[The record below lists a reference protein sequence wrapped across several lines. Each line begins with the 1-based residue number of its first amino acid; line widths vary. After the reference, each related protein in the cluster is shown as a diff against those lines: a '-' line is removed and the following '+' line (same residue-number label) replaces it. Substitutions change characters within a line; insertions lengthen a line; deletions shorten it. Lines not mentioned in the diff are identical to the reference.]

1 MNPSTA
7 RAAGIAAVAASAAT
21 IVVAP
26 LHALAR
32 FATEDGA
39 SDLESPIVSAWAGAA
54 REMAG
59 SLLTFS
65 DPRTVYTTYGKF
77 WLVFMAAVI
86 GCALAMRK
94 QRPAPIRTV
103 ERWGWRIALTGY
115 SLTALGSFV
124 SHWTPYVDA
133 GFAFLTIPG
142 QLISTIG
149 STTLGVILLREH
161 ARPHLTAW
169 LLALDLPLSILFT
182 MFGSMA
188 TGVFP
193 FALAW
198 GAAGWR
204 LYRSNTSHT
213 PASTPAAIAGPS
225 AH

>member
-7 RAAGIAAVAASAAT
+7 RAAGIAAVAAASAT
-21 IVVAP
+21 IIIAP

-39 SDLESPIVSAWAGAA
+39 SDLGSPIVSAWAGVA
-54 REMAG
+54 REAAG
-59 SLLTFS
+59 GLLTFS
-65 DPRTVYTTYGKF
+65 DPDTVYTTYGKY

-86 GCALAMRK
+86 GCALAMRA
-94 QRPAPIRTV
+94 QRPAPLRTA
-103 ERWGWRIALTGY
+103 ERWAWRIALTGY
-115 SLTALGSFV
+115 GLTALGSFV
-124 SHWTPYVDA
+124 SYWTPYVDA
-133 GFAFLTIPG
+133 GFAFLTVPG

-149 STTLGVILLREH
+149 NTALGVILLRAH
-161 ARPHLTAW
+161 ARPRLTGW

-182 MFGSMA
+182 TVGSMA

-204 LYRSNTSHT
+204 LYRSDTT
-213 PASTPAAIAGPS
+213 PAPVPIDGRS

>member
-7 RAAGIAAVAASAAT
+7 RTAGIVTVAAAAAT
-21 IVVAP
+21 IVIAP

-39 SDLESPIVSAWAGAA
+39 SDLASPIVSAWAGAA
-54 REMAG
+54 REAAG
-59 SLLTFS
+59 GLLTFS
-65 DPRTVYTTYGKF
+65 DPQTVYTTYGKY
-77 WLVFMAAVI
+77 WLIFLMAVI
-86 GCALAMRK
+86 GCALAMRA
-94 QRPAPIRTV
+94 QRPAPMRAV

-115 SLTALGSFV
+115 GLTALGALV
-124 SHWTPYVDA
+124 SYWTPYVDT
-133 GFAFLTIPG
+133 GFAFLTLPG

-149 STTLGVILLREH
+149 NTTLGVALLRGH
-161 ARPHLTAW
+161 ARPRLTGW

-182 MFGSMA
+182 AVGSMA

-204 LYRSNTSHT
+204 LYRSNTT
-213 PASTPAAIAGPS
+213 PAPVPIEGSS